1 MGRRIRLDKST
12 IGGTRISAS
21 LVETIDALPNGQ
33 YDILIEKR
41 GYVRSL
47 SQNRLFWMWM
57 TELEYWSG
65 TPRRK
70 WHDYFVEMFIPPYR
84 HGTSDLSTEA
94 MKHFMNQV
102 HAEAQTEWGVTLPLP
117 DDSDEFYEF
126 VDEYKFK

>member
-1 MGRRIRLDKST
+1 MGKRIRLEKSV
-12 IGGTRISAS
+12 IGGTRLSAS

-41 GYVRSL
+41 GYVRTL

-57 TELEYWSG
+57 ADLEYWSG
-65 TPRRK
+65 TPRKK
-70 WHDYFVEMFIPPYR
+70 WHDHFVAMFIPPYK

-102 HAEAQTEWGVTLPLP
+102 HAECLIEYGVDLPLP
-117 DDSDEFYEF
+117 DDSDKYYEF